1 MRPSYFI
8 YVPEGYE
15 KRHVDVVIN
24 VSTVWEKKM
33 KALFQHESQKKDIDA
48 EIALI
53 EKLKLPK
60 EEYFIIKKK

>member
-1 MRPSYFI
+1 M
-8 YVPEGYE
+8 G
-15 KRHVDVVIN
+15 
-24 VSTVWEKKM
+24 KKM